1 MSERELYVGSLY
13 KHFKGGEYRVLGVT
27 SPHKTGSEVIKR
39 VGQAIDEENRDVVYD
54 VFQNAKGEYFIFS
67 EDGKIIKTKYVYYI
81 ATYGDRH
88 CYLRKYDIFL
98 SKVDKKK
105 YPEVEQEYRFELK

>member
-27 SPHKTGSEVIKR
+27 STHKTGSEVIKH

-54 VFQNAKGEYFIFS
+54 VLQNTKGEYFIFS
-67 EDGKIIKTKYVYYI
+67 EDGKIIKTKYVYYV
-81 ATYGDRH
+81 TETVHKSY
-88 CYLRKYDIFL
+88 YLRKYDIFL